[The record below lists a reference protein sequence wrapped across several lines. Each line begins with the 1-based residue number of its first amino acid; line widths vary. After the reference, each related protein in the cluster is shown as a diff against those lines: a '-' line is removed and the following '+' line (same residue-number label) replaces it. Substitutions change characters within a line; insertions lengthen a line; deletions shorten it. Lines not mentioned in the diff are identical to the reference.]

1 MFLVMYFIIII
12 IILFFNFKTC
22 DPLVNFSSL
31 FDFLQLVEH
40 QKQITCE
47 KKITAF
53 LLVTCQALRAFTSMY
68 KLVKGPTSLLRK
80 C

>member
-1 MFLVMYFIIII
+1 MYFIIII
-12 IILFFNFKTC
+12 IFFIFQFKTC
-22 DPLVNFSSL
+22 DRLVNFSSL
-31 FDFLQLVEH
+31 FDLLQLVDH
-40 QKQITCE
+40 KKQTTCE

-53 LLVTCQALRAFTSMY
+53 LLVTCQALRAFTSLY